1 MGIYQHTNVGM
12 CVVNY
17 SKAQIELALWASDIG
32 LWEWQTETDDF
43 RISDWVESY
52 GFTAKRFPKRKMWL
66 TRVHPEDLP
75 KKEAALEQYLSGQS
89 PVYEVEFRLANA
101 RGEYHWLLSRGKII
115 ASDADSQSKKLTGI
129 FMDITS
135 RKNLEL
141 QQQYLATVL
150 ENVSEA
156 VVSTDLEYRIVSW
169 NRAAEKMYGYT
180 AEEAIGK
187 KVSELIKVTYLD
199 HTREEV
205 LSIFAQQGRWQG
217 EVIQFHKS
225 GTPLQIFSS
234 VALVYDRD
242 GRPVG
247 IVALNRDISQQKRH
261 ESALK
266 EYAAK
271 LQQTNEALES
281 FVYIASHDLKEPL
294 RGIANYSHFVLEDHG
309 AELPPDATDK
319 IVTIQ
324 ELAKLM
330 SWQLDGML
338 LYSKFSSGELT
349 FTEVDL
355 NEIVADVRFQL
366 QYTLESEHVDISIP
380 RPLPKLR
387 GNQTGIAQ
395 IYQNLISNAVKYNNK
410 PQRKIEIGYLEPGE
424 TDHFGEKAETHTF
437 FVRDNGNGIAPEY
450 HETIFKMFKRLEKF
464 TQGKSGAGAGLTIVK
479 KIVERHN
486 GKIWLRSKPGSGTT
500 FYFTLT
506 ENSAE
511 VNI

>member
-1 MGIYQHTNVGM
+1 MQ
-12 CVVNY
+12 Y

-32 LWEWQTETDDF
+32 LWEWQTDTDDF
-43 RISDWVESY
+43 RISDWVERY
-52 GFTAKRFPKRKMWL
+52 GFTAERFPKRKLWL
-66 TRVHPEDLP
+66 MRVHPDDLS
-75 KKEAALEQYLSGQS
+75 KKEAALQQYLSGQS
-89 PVYEVEFRLANA
+89 PVYEVEFRLATA
-101 RGEYHWLLSRGKII
+101 RGEYRWVLSRGKII

-135 RKNLEL
+135 RKSLEL

-187 KVSELIKVTYLD
+187 RVSELIKVTYLD

-205 LSIFAQQGRWQG
+205 LSLFDRQGSWQG
-217 EVIQFHKS
+217 EVIQLHKS
-225 GTPLQIFSS
+225 GKPRQIFSS
-234 VALVYDRD
+234 VALVYDRER
-242 GRPVG
+242 RPVG

-261 ESALK
+261 ENALK

-271 LQQTNEALES
+271 LQQINEALES

-309 AELPPDATDK
+309 AELNSDATEK

-338 LYSKFSSGELT
+338 MYSKFSRGEMT

-355 NEIVADVRFQL
+355 NEIVADVRFRM
-366 QYTLESEHVDISIP
+366 QYTLDSENVDIAIP

-387 GNQTGIAQ
+387 GDQTGISQ
-395 IYQNLISNAVKYNNK
+395 IYQNLISNAIKYNHK
-410 PQRKIEIGYLEPGE
+410 PERKIELGYLAPGE
-424 TDHFGEKAETHTF
+424 ADSQGEKAETLTLY
-437 FVRDNGNGIAPEY
+437 VRDNGNGIEPEY
-450 HETIFKMFKRLEKF
+450 HETIFKMFKRLEQF
-464 TQGKSGAGAGLTIVK
+464 SPGISGAGAGLTIVK

-486 GKIWLRSKPGSGTT
+486 GKIWLRSQPGSGTT
-500 FYFTLT
+500 FYFTLS
-506 ENSAE
+506 ENSAD
-511 VNI
+511 VIF